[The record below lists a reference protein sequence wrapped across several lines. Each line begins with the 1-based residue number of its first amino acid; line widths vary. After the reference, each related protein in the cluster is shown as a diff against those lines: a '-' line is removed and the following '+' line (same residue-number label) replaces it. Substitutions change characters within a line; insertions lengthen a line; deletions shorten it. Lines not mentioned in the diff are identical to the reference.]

1 MIQDDIEISQ
11 QVIGLNAVVSVVALW
26 VTASLVIIAQ
36 RSLGELEIHQADL
49 ENQVDN
55 RTADLQKSESRLR
68 HMISDVEGYA
78 ILMMDCDGHF
88 ENWNKGFKDMTG
100 YGSEEIIGKG
110 PRILCTQK
118 DQENYVFEKLLE
130 RATNNGRASY
140 DGLLVRKN
148 GSLFWA
154 KVTLT
159 AIFDQEKIL
168 NGFSIVIHDL
178 TEKREAE
185 ELDNK
190 YSEQLEVKNKELE
203 QFAYIVSHD
212 LQEPLRTISGFTN
225 LLAKKYESVFDEHAR
240 TSMSFVTDATK
251 RMSALITGVLS
262 FSRLGKSDEKVKINT
277 RQLIDNIIA
286 DIGAR
291 IDEKKA
297 LIEIGDL
304 PVIYGF
310 ETQLRL
316 LFQNLM
322 SNGLKFQNE
331 GETPHIK
338 IQANESSTHWI
349 FQVSDNGIG
358 IKATDLTKIF
368 EIFRRLHSREIYDG
382 TGIGLAHCKKIV
394 TSHDGKIWVESEINQ
409 GSTFHFSISKNLKLG

>member
-1 MIQDDIEISQ
+1 MIQDDTEISQ

-130 RATNNGRASY
+130 TATNNGRASY

-159 AIFDQEKIL
+159 AIFDQEKTL

-178 TEKREAE
+178 TEKRKAE
-185 ELDNK
+185 KLHETH
-190 YSEQLEVKNKELE
+190 SEQLEEKNKELE

-212 LQEPLRTISGFTN
+212 LQEPLRTITGFTK
-225 LLAKKYESVFDEHAR
+225 LLSKKHHEVFDENAR
-240 TSMSFVTDATK
+240 TSMNFILEATK
-251 RMSALITGVLS
+251 RMSSLIKGVLD
-262 FSRLGKSDEKVKINT
+262 FSRLGKSDTAVEINT
-277 RQLIDNIIA
+277 TTLIKDIIS
-286 DIGAR
+286 DLGAR
-291 IDEKKA
+291 IEDTNAQIKVD
-297 LIEIGDL
+297 DL
-304 PVIYGF
+304 PIISGY
-310 ETQLRL
+310 ETQLRI
-316 LFQNLM
+316 LFQNLI
-322 SNGLKFQNE
+322 SNGLKFQKQ
-331 GETPHIK
+331 GTTPQLK
-338 IQANESSTHWI
+338 IQVSESPSHWVFTVI
-349 FQVSDNGIG
+349 DNGIG
-358 IKATDLTKIF
+358 IKTEDLTKIF